1 MGTISCSCNVTDTD
15 SDDDDDDDTANLKSI
30 ILSLF
35 SDSTFGVV
43 QCYKRV
49 FQDDKTSFSL

>member
-15 SDDDDDDDTANLKSI
+15 SDDDDDETANLKSI

-49 FQDDKTSFSL
+49 FQDDRRHFHR